1 MKKIYLSVLILVA
14 TVFTASAQLFPTF
27 QFGLKGG
34 ANFATINDISLSSSS
49 RTGYQFG
56 VWSRI
61 GAAGL
66 HLQPELYVTSK
77 GASIK
82 ESDSKFNF
90 TSLDLPILLGTRIGL
105 GPIAARVQAGPVIS
119 FVMDEDNKLKD
130 AIGDVVN
137 FKEYKNQTLGL
148 TGGVGVDLMKLRADL
163 RYEHGLT
170 DVFKGGSEKGKMSL
184 WTLSIG
190 YRLF

>member
-1 MKKIYLSVLILVA
+1 MKKIYLSVLILAA
-14 TVFTASAQLFPTF
+14 TVFTASAQLAPTF

-34 ANFATINDISLSSSS
+34 ANFATINDISLSSST

-56 VWSRI
+56 VWTRL

-66 HLQPELYVTSK
+66 HVQPELYVTSK
-77 GASIK
+77 GASLKGDDGKI
-82 ESDSKFNF
+82 NL

-105 GPIAARVQAGPVIS
+105 GPIAARIQAGPIVS
-119 FVMDEDNKLKD
+119 FVIDDESKFGD
-130 AIGDVVN
+130 AIGEVWKV
-137 FKEYKNQTLGL
+137 KEYKNQSFGL
-148 TGGVGVDLMKLRADL
+148 TGGVGVDIMKLRADL
-163 RYEHGLT
+163 RYEHGLS
-170 DVFKGGSEKGKMSL
+170 DVYKGDNGKMSL